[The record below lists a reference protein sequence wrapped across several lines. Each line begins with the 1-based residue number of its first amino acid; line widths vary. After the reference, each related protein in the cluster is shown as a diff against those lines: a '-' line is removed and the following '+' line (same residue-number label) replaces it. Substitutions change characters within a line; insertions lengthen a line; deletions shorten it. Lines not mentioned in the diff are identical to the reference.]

1 MLGILYE
8 SFIHPLT
15 ILTGLPAAA
24 MGALGSL
31 ALLGMDL
38 SVIAMIGILMLIG
51 IVKKNT
57 IMMIDVALTLQRS
70 GVPTEDAIY
79 RACLMRFRPIMMTT
93 FAALMGVI
101 PIALG
106 ASASAEL
113 RQPLGIVV
121 VGGLVGSQMLT
132 LFITPVLFIYME
144 HLSERLGA
152 IRWPWSA
159 SPQPAGAAQ
168 RTPAE

>member
-1 MLGILYE
+1 VLGILYE
-8 SFIHPLT
+8 SFIHPFT

-24 MGALGSL
+24 LGALGAL

-38 SVIAMIGILMLIG
+38 SVIAMIGVLMLIG
-51 IVKKNT
+51 IVKKNA
-57 IMMIDVALTLQRS
+57 IMMIDVALTLQRE

-79 RACLMRFRPIMMTT
+79 RACMLRFRPIMMTT

-106 ASASAEL
+106 AGASAEL

-121 VGGLVGSQMLT
+121 VAGLLVSQLLT

-144 HLSERLGA
+144 RLSQWLGA
-152 IRWPWSA
+152 LRLPWSRA
-159 SPQPAGAAQ
+159 RQVPRPFEHE
-168 RTPAE
+168 PAE